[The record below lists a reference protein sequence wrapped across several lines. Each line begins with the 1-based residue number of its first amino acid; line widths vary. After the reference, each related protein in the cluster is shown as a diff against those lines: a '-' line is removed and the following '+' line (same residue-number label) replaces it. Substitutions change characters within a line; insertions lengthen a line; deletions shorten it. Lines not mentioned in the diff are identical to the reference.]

1 MILIEK
7 VLGHTS
13 QLSIGGRTADVLDID
28 WFDAGKSTIRKTT
41 RSGTEVAIRK
51 DTATPLSEGDI
62 LYMDDTT
69 AIVIAIL
76 PCDCIVFK
84 PADMREMGT
93 ICFEIG
99 NKHMPLFLTD
109 ELEVIVAYEDPLFKL
124 LERSGYAPRKETRR
138 LLRTHALKVH
148 GHGAE
153 EVN

>member
-7 VLGHTS
+7 VIGHTG
-13 QLSIGGRTADVLDID
+13 QLSTENRTLDVLDID
-28 WFDAGKSTIRKTT
+28 WFDAGKSTFRKTT
-41 RSGTEVAIRK
+41 RSGVEVAIRK
-51 DTATPLSEGDI
+51 DTATPLSDGDI
-62 LYMDDTT
+62 LFMDETT
-69 AIVIAIL
+69 AIVVHIL
-76 PCDCIVFK
+76 PCDCIVFQ

-124 LERSGYAPRKETRR
+124 LERSGYAPRKESRQ

>member
-1 MILIEK
+1 MLLIEK
-7 VLGHTS
+7 VIGHTS
-13 QLSIGGRTADVLDID
+13 QLSTEGHNTDVLDID
-28 WFDAGKSTIRKTT
+28 WFDAGKSTIRKST
-41 RSGTEVAIRK
+41 RNGVEVAIRK
-51 DTATPLSEGDI
+51 DTAHPLSEGDI
-62 LYMDDTT
+62 LFMDDTT
-69 AIVIAIL
+69 AIVISIL
-76 PCDCIVFK
+76 PCECIVFK

-124 LERSGYAPRKETRR
+124 LERSGYAPRKESRQ